1 MYLCTM
7 FTAEEF
13 AILCSEEVATAIREN
28 IDRKPT
34 DIALDRR
41 LPHASIVAT
50 QVKNLQ
56 KARTKLPSYFNAQ
69 AIVPTLAYEQS
80 SSEECAARKHLS
92 GKSVLDLTCG
102 LGVDALALARRFE
115 RVVTIERNEMVAE
128 VARENFRRLGAENI
142 EVVCSS
148 AEEYLN
154 HCAEHFDWCFADP
167 DRRGAKGEKL
177 VRLEECSPNVV
188 ALMPTLKRIADNL
201 CIKCSPLFDVDEAFR
216 LFGDC
221 SVECVSL
228 GGEAKEVN
236 IYIDGS
242 LPQLS
247 AVALGVG
254 EVSCSIEERNS
265 AKWSAEPSDLQ
276 PYRYLTLPDVAL
288 QHARMVAVA
297 MAGRCDVWSNNGVA
311 LSAQRPEGVLGRT
324 FEVEA
329 IYELDS
335 TFKRL
340 MRGRKAE
347 IYRRDFPM
355 ANAEICRRYRCSEG
369 GTERWCF
376 TRIGSRHLAVKMKT
390 ENGKRKTEN

>member
-1 MYLCTM
+1 M

-13 AILCSEEVATAIREN
+13 AILCSEECYEAVKAN

-34 DIALDRR
+34 DIALDKRVA
-41 LPHASIVAT
+41 HASVVAT

-56 KARTKLPSYFNAQ
+56 KARTKLPSYYAVQ

-80 SSEECAARKHLS
+80 SSEECAERKQLE
-92 GKSVLDLTCG
+92 GESVLDLTCG
-102 LGVDALALARRFE
+102 LGVDSLALAKRFK
-115 RVVTIERNEMVAE
+115 RVVTLERNEMVAK

-148 AEEYLN
+148 AEEYLAT
-154 HCAEHFDWCFADP
+154 CTDHFDWCFSDP

-188 ALMPTLKRIADNL
+188 ALMPTLKRIADKI

-221 SVECVSL
+221 AVETVSL

-242 LPQLS
+242 APHLT
-247 AVALGVG
+247 AVAVG
-254 EVSCSIEERNS
+254 IGEFSSSIEERNS
-265 AKWSAEPSDLQ
+265 ARWSAQPSGLSQ
-276 PYRYLTLPDVAL
+276 YRYITLPDVAL
-288 QHARMVAVA
+288 QHSRMVAVA
-297 MAGRCDVWSNNGVA
+297 FEGKCDVWSNNGVA
-311 LSAQRPEGVLGRT
+311 LSVEKPEGVLGRT

-329 IYELDS
+329 IYNIDS
-335 TFKRL
+335 AFKRVIK
-340 MRGRKAE
+340 GAKAE

-355 ANAEICRRYRCSEG
+355 ANAEICKRYRCSEG
-369 GTERWCF
+369 GKEKWCF
-376 TRIGSRHLAVKMKT
+376 TRIG
-390 ENGKRKTEN
+390 ENFIAIKF

>member
-1 MYLCTM
+1 M
-7 FTAEEF
+7 FTNEEF
-13 AILCSEEVATAIREN
+13 SILCSADVTAAIREN

-41 LPHASIVAT
+41 IPHASVVAT

-56 KARTKLPSYFNAQ
+56 KCRTKLPSYFAVQ

-80 SSEECAARKHLS
+80 SSEECALRKQLS
-92 GKSVLDLTCG
+92 GESVLDLTCG
-102 LGVDALALARRFE
+102 LGVDAYARSKRFK
-115 RVVTIERNEMVAE
+115 RVVTIERSEMVAA

-148 AEEYLN
+148 AEEYLAN
-154 HCAEHFDWCFADP
+154 CTDHFDWCFSDP

-177 VRLEECSPNVV
+177 VRLEDCSPDVV
-188 ALMPTLKRIADNL
+188 ALMPTLQRVADRI

-221 SVECVSL
+221 SVETVSL
-228 GGEAKEVN
+228 SGEAKEVN

-242 LPQLS
+242 SPRLT
-247 AVALGVG
+247 AVAIGIG
-254 EVSCSIEERNS
+254 EFSASVEERN
-265 AKWSAEPSDLQ
+265 AARWSAEPNDLSQ
-276 PYRYLTLPDVAL
+276 YRYITLPDVAL
-288 QHARMVAVA
+288 QHTRMVAVA
-297 MAGRCDVWSNNGVA
+297 FEGKCDVWSNNGIA
-311 LSAQRPEGVLGRT
+311 LSVEKPTNVLGRT

-329 IYELDS
+329 IYEIDS
-335 TFKRL
+335 AFKKM

-355 ANAEICRRYRCSEG
+355 ANSEICKRYRCSEG
-369 GTERWCF
+369 GSEKWCF
-376 TRIGSRHLAVKMKT
+376 TRIG
-390 ENGKRKTEN
+390 ENFIAIKFN

>member
-1 MYLCTM
+1 M
-7 FTAEEF
+7 FSAEEF
-13 AILCSEEVATAIREN
+13 SILCSEESYEAVKAN

-41 LPHASIVAT
+41 VPHASVVAT

-56 KARTKLPSYFNAQ
+56 KARTKLPSYFAAQ

-80 SSEECAARKHLS
+80 SSEECAVRKQLE
-92 GKSVLDLTCG
+92 GESVLDLTCG
-102 LGVDALALARRFE
+102 LGVDSLALSKRFK
-115 RVVTIERNEMVAE
+115 RVVTIERNEMVAA

-148 AEEYLN
+148 AEVYLAT
-154 HCAEHFDWCFADP
+154 CTDHFDWCFSDP

-177 VRLEECSPNVV
+177 VRLEDCSPNVV
-188 ALMPTLKRIADNL
+188 ALMPTLKRIADKI

-221 SVECVSL
+221 AVETVSL

-242 LPQLS
+242 APRLT
-247 AVALGVG
+247 AVAIGIG
-254 EVSCSIEERNS
+254 EISTSIEERNS
-265 AKWSAEPSDLQ
+265 AKWSAQPSDLSQ
-276 PYRYLTLPDVAL
+276 YRYITLPDVSL
-288 QHARMVAVA
+288 QHSRMVAEA
-297 MAGRCDVWSNNGVA
+297 FEGKCDVWSNNGVA
-311 LSAQRPEGVLGRT
+311 LSTEKPEGVLGRT

-329 IYELDS
+329 IYNIDS
-335 TFKRL
+335 AFKRVIK
-340 MRGRKAE
+340 GAKAE

-355 ANAEICRRYRCSEG
+355 SNSDICKKYKCSEG
-369 GTERWCF
+369 GKERWCF
-376 TRIGSRHLAVKMKT
+376 TRIGENFVAIKM
-390 ENGKRKTEN
+390 NIL